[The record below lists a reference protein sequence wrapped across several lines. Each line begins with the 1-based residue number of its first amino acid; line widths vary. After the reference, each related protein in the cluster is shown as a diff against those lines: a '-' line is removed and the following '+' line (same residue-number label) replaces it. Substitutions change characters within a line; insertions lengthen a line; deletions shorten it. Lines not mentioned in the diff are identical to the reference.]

1 VSLVYS
7 DRLKLLLGRYAVGD
21 ASCLVDPGLVAV
33 AQDYRRRAQARM
45 QPVDPADLARRLPPL
60 GDSYHVSLKIDGE
73 FNILVYQDGEAILV
87 NPGGTVRAGLAQ
99 VDSFADAIRDSGM
112 RAAVL
117 AGELYFARPD
127 SGRCRVHDVTR
138 VARNPQSSEEVAGL
152 RFAAFDV
159 IALNDA
165 LDPARLNYAVGDLH
179 ETWEFLSALPT
190 PPVVWC
196 KTADE
201 IRTQFDHWIA
211 AGAEGI
217 VIRSDP
223 AGTFKVKPRHAIDAV
238 VIGFTE
244 DPDQPGRMHDL
255 LVALMRPDGCFQ
267 VLGRGGG
274 GFTDQ
279 DRRDW
284 CCDLKDAIVESDYL
298 ETNDGVAYQ
307 MVRPKHVIEIS
318 CLDVIAQSTRGQ
330 PIMAACLLGGEQSGK
345 YGWHCACRLPLAALI
360 SPQFV
365 RRRDDKGVN
374 VLDLRLS
381 QVADLVEVP
390 LADRD
395 ARQVA
400 RPASE
405 LLRRG
410 VWTKTM
416 KGQTVVRK
424 LLMWQTNKHEP
435 LIAGSLPDFPAY
447 VIACTDYSPGRAEP
461 LQRDIRASN
470 SRAQIDELYDG
481 LLKEKVVKGWR
492 AAERAPSIHLRR
504 VNNAPRNPS
513 GPIPG

>member
-1 VSLVYS
+1 VSLVHS
-7 DRLKLLLGRYAVGD
+7 DRLKLLLGRYAVGY

-45 QPVDPADLARRLPPL
+45 QPLDPADLAKRLPALTQP
-60 GDSYHVSLKIDGE
+60 GSPPCHVSLKIDGE
-73 FNILVYQDGEAILV
+73 FNLLVYADGEAILV

-99 VDSFADAIRDSGM
+99 VDSLADAIRDSGM

-179 ETWEFLSALPT
+179 EAWEFLSALPT
-190 PPVVWC
+190 PPAVWC

-201 IRTQFDHWIA
+201 IRKQFDHWTA

-223 AGTFKVKPRHAIDAV
+223 VGTFKVKPRHSIDAV

-255 LVALMRPDGCFQ
+255 LVALMRQDGTYQ
-267 VLGRGGG
+267 VLGRVGG

-284 CCDLKDAIVESDYL
+284 CCDLKDAIVDSDYV

-330 PIMAACLLGGEQSGK
+330 PIVAACLVGGEQSGK
-345 YGWHCACRLPLAALI
+345 YGWHCACGLPLAALI

-365 RRRDDKGVN
+365 RRRDDKRPDN
-374 VLDLRLS
+374 ALDLRLS

-395 ARQVA
+395 ARQVTC
-400 RPASE
+400 PASD

-461 LQRDIRASN
+461 LHRDIRASN

-481 LLKEKVVKGWR
+481 LLKEKVVKGWI
-492 AAERAPSIHLRR
+492 AA
-504 VNNAPRNPS
+504 
-513 GPIPG
+513 